1 MLGRFGAAEPWTA
14 WHRCRWESAV
24 AGKFVVRKDAA
35 GGFRFNLVA
44 GNGEVI
50 ASSESY
56 TSKAS
61 AMSGIQSVKA
71 NAPTAPVFDETA

>member
-1 MLGRFGAAEPWTA
+1 
-14 WHRCRWESAV
+14 V

-56 TSKAS
+56 TTKAS
-61 AMSGIQSVKA
+61 ALGGIESVKA
-71 NAPTAPVFDETA
+71 NAPTADVVDETV

>member
-1 MLGRFGAAEPWTA
+1 M
-14 WHRCRWESAV
+14 

-35 GGFRFNLVA
+35 SGFRFNLVA

-50 ASSESY
+50 ATSESD

-61 AMSGIQSVKA
+61 ALGGIESVKA
-71 NAPTAPVFDETA
+71 NASTAPVVDETA